1 MINGVSASGLSQRT
15 LNSLSHRFES
25 YYPDLGLHTANKK
38 FTANEK
44 NVIRVLR
51 LFTATKLF
59 RQKKQKAICLKHE
72 SNKMLNS
79 KIIQALS
86 TKNTFTN
93 NGAITNSTS
102 LNAVLDLFFIAGASR
117 TMDEQ
122 SICNMLVKA
131 YSENQAL
138 TLKVIFW
145 AGDIRNG
152 QGERRFFRIALKWL
166 ETYHLSVLENLLHLV
181 PEFNRW
187 DSLFELKSNKVLQ
200 LVYPALVDKNSLCAK
215 WMPRRKQYD
224 NFAARFRNYFGIT
237 PKQYRQ
243 LIVKNTKVVETQMCN
258 KQWSEIEYSKI
269 PSVAFSKYRK
279 AWKRNDSERFGKFIA
294 DVTEGKEKI
303 NASVI
308 FPHDIYRSFKHG
320 GDEASINAQWKCLPN
335 YLENSKERI
344 LPVCD
349 VSGSMQGLPMD
360 ISVSLGIY
368 FSERNESAFKDAFI
382 TFSETPKLEY
392 LKGSLTERIHQLET
406 SKWGYNT
413 NLVSVFDLV
422 LNAAIANKLSND
434 DLPTMLVIIS
444 DMEFDIACTNRTNL
458 EVIRSKFE
466 VNDYKMPSLVFWNV
480 NGREGNVPVNTN
492 DKNVALVSGSS
503 PVTIK
508 SILGAKEITPMEV
521 MISTLNH
528 ERYNC
533 IQ

>member
-1 MINGVSASGLSQRT
+1 MLDS
-15 LNSLSHRFES
+15 
-25 YYPDLGLHTANKK
+25 
-38 FTANEK
+38 
-44 NVIRVLR
+44 
-51 LFTATKLF
+51 KL
-59 RQKKQKAICLKHE
+59 
-72 SNKMLNS
+72 
-79 KIIQALS
+79 IQALS

-93 NGAITNSTS
+93 NNAITNSTS

-122 SICNMLVKA
+122 SICNMLTKA
-131 YSENQAL
+131 YEENPRL

-166 ETYHLSVLENLLHLV
+166 ETYHLSVLENLLYLV

-187 DSLFELKSNKVLQ
+187 DSLFEIKSDIVLQ
-200 LVYPALVDKNSLCAK
+200 LVHQALKDKNSLCAK
-215 WMPRRKQYD
+215 WMPRRKQYN
-224 NFAARFRNYFGIT
+224 NFAATYRQNFELT

-243 LIVKNTKVVETQMCN
+243 LIVENTKVVETQMCN
-258 KQWSEIEYSKI
+258 QEWSDIEYSKI

-279 AWKRNDSERFGKFIA
+279 AWKRNDSERFNQFIT
-294 DVTEGKEKI
+294 DVTSGKEKI

-308 FPHDIYRSFKHG
+308 FPHDIYKSYKSG
-320 GDEASINAQWKCLPN
+320 GDEASIDAQWKCLPN

-349 VSGSMQGLPMD
+349 VSGSMSGLPME

-368 FSERNESAFKDAFI
+368 FSERNESVFKNAFI
-382 TFSETPKLEY
+382 TFSEKPKLQY
-392 LKGSLTERIHQLET
+392 LAGTLTQRIRQLET
-406 SKWGYNT
+406 SDWGYHT
-413 NLVSVFDLV
+413 NLVAVFNLI
-422 LNAAIANKLSND
+422 LSAAITNKLSND

-444 DMEFDIACTNRTNL
+444 DMEFDVACTDRTN
-458 EVIRSKFE
+458 FE
-466 VNDYKMPSLVFWNV
+466 KIKGIFEDAGYKIPSLVFWNV

-521 MISTLNH
+521 MMSTLNH

-533 IQ
+533 IH

>member
-1 MINGVSASGLSQRT
+1 
-15 LNSLSHRFES
+15 
-25 YYPDLGLHTANKK
+25 
-38 FTANEK
+38 
-44 NVIRVLR
+44 
-51 LFTATKLF
+51 
-59 RQKKQKAICLKHE
+59 
-72 SNKMLNS
+72 MLNS
-79 KIIQALS
+79 KLIQALS

-131 YSENQAL
+131 YEENQVL

-166 ETYHLSVLENLLHLV
+166 ETYHVSALHGFLHLV
-181 PEFNRW
+181 PFFNRW
-187 DSLFELKSNKVLQ
+187 DSLFELNSTKVFDLVNSALSVNNQ
-200 LVYPALVDKNSLCAK
+200 LCGK
-215 WMPRRKQYD
+215 WMPRKKQYN
-224 NFAARFRNYFGIT
+224 NFASRYRSYFKIT

-243 LIVKNTKVVETQMCN
+243 IIVAKTNVVETQMCN
-258 KQWSEIEYSKI
+258 KEWSEIEYSKI

-294 DVTEGKEKI
+294 DVNEGKEKI

-308 FPHDIYRSFKHG
+308 FPHDIYRSFKTG

-349 VSGSMQGLPMD
+349 VSGSMRGLPMD

-368 FSERNESAFKDAFI
+368 FSERNESAFKNAFI
-382 TFSETPKLEY
+382 TFSEKPKLQY
-392 LKGSLTERIHQLET
+392 LAGTLTERIRQLET
-406 SKWGYNT
+406 SDWGYHT
-413 NLVSVFDLV
+413 NLVAVFNLI
-422 LNAAIANKLSND
+422 LKAALENKLSND
-434 DLPTMLVIIS
+434 DLPTMIVIIS
-444 DMEFDIACTNRTNL
+444 DMEFDVACTDRTN
-458 EVIRSKFE
+458 FE
-466 VNDYKMPSLVFWNV
+466 FIKGIFEDAGYKMPSLVFWNV

-521 MISTLNH
+521 MMSTLNH
-528 ERYNC
+528 ERYDC
-533 IQ
+533 IR

>member
-1 MINGVSASGLSQRT
+1 LVNSAL
-15 LNSLSHRFES
+15 
-25 YYPDLGLHTANKK
+25 
-38 FTANEK
+38 
-44 NVIRVLR
+44 
-51 LFTATKLF
+51 
-59 RQKKQKAICLKHE
+59 
-72 SNKMLNS
+72 
-79 KIIQALS
+79 
-86 TKNTFTN
+86 TKN
-93 NGAITNSTS
+93 
-102 LNAVLDLFFIAGASR
+102 
-117 TMDEQ
+117 
-122 SICNMLVKA
+122 
-131 YSENQAL
+131 
-138 TLKVIFW
+138 
-145 AGDIRNG
+145 
-152 QGERRFFRIALKWL
+152 
-166 ETYHLSVLENLLHLV
+166 
-181 PEFNRW
+181 
-187 DSLFELKSNKVLQ
+187 
-200 LVYPALVDKNSLCAK
+200 DKLCGK
-215 WMPRRKQYD
+215 WMPRKKQYN
-224 NFAARFRNYFGIT
+224 NFAGRYRNHFKIT
-237 PKQYRQ
+237 PKIYRAI
-243 LIVKNTKVVETQMCN
+243 IVAKTNVVETQMCN

-279 AWKRNDSERFGKFIA
+279 AWKRNDSERFGKFIV

-368 FSERNESAFKDAFI
+368 FSERNESAFRDAFI

-406 SKWGYNT
+406 SKWGYHT
-413 NLVSVFDLV
+413 NLVAVFNLI
-422 LNAAIANKLSND
+422 LKAALENKLSND

-444 DMEFDIACTNRTNL
+444 DMEFDAACKNQTN
-458 EVIRSKFE
+458 FE
-466 VNDYKMPSLVFWNV
+466 LIKDQFESCGYKMPYLVFWNV

-521 MISTLNH
+521 MMSTLNH

>member
-1 MINGVSASGLSQRT
+1 
-15 LNSLSHRFES
+15 
-25 YYPDLGLHTANKK
+25 
-38 FTANEK
+38 
-44 NVIRVLR
+44 
-51 LFTATKLF
+51 
-59 RQKKQKAICLKHE
+59 
-72 SNKMLNS
+72 MLNS
-79 KIIQALS
+79 KLIQALS

-131 YSENQAL
+131 YEENQVL

-166 ETYHLSVLENLLHLV
+166 ETYHSRVLEKLLHFV

-187 DSLFELKSNKVLQ
+187 DSLFELNSTKVFDLVNSALTVNNK
-200 LVYPALVDKNSLCAK
+200 LCAK
-215 WMPRRKQYD
+215 WMPRRKQYN
-224 NFAARFRNYFGIT
+224 NFAAKYRNRFKLT

-243 LIVKNTKVVETQMCN
+243 LIVENTKVVETQMCS
-258 KQWSEIEYSKI
+258 KEWSEIEYSKI

-279 AWKRNDSERFGKFIA
+279 AWKRNDAERFSKFIA

-303 NASVI
+303 KASVI
-308 FPHDIYRSFKHG
+308 FPHDIYRSFKTG

-349 VSGSMQGLPMD
+349 ISGSMSGLPMD

-368 FSERNESAFKDAFI
+368 FSERNESAFKNAFI
-382 TFSETPKLEY
+382 TFSEKPKLQY
-392 LKGSLTERIHQLET
+392 LAGTLTERIRQVET
-406 SKWGYNT
+406 SDWGYHT
-413 NLVSVFDLV
+413 NLVAVFNLI
-422 LNAAIANKLSND
+422 LKAALENKLSND
-434 DLPTMLVIIS
+434 DLPTMIVIIS
-444 DMEFDIACTNRTNL
+444 DMEFDVACTDRTN
-458 EVIRSKFE
+458 FE
-466 VNDYKMPSLVFWNV
+466 FIKGIFEDVGYKMPSLVFWNV

-492 DKNVALVSGSS
+492 DENVALVSGSS

-508 SILGAKEITPMEV
+508 SILDAKEITPMEV
-521 MISTLNH
+521 MMNTLNH
-528 ERYNC
+528 ERYDC